1 MLSSDNVSKTNG
13 SGSKS
18 KCKLPCSTKKRQSF
32 GSRSTAYDV
41 LKDIDLRGKTILI
54 TGTTSGIGVET
65 AKSLALA
72 GAHVVMANRNVS
84 ASEKLREQIYGEAK
98 GFTPKI
104 DIVQVDLSSL
114 KSVRNAA
121 NEFISKGWPLH
132 VLILNAGLIN
142 FQREVSVDG
151 HEKAFAVNHLAHFY
165 LAQLLMQ
172 KLRESAPSRVV
183 VVSSSLHA
191 KTGIRASEPVESKVH
206 KLESSP
212 TDTKMASL
220 FLYNNSKLCNV
231 LFAKKVHKL
240 EHDKGVS
247 AYALHPGLIPS
258 SDLGREHSY
267 WTAAIQ
273 FFLWPF
279 MKSVKQGAATTV
291 YCAAHPDAD
300 ESGKY
305 YVDCAEAEN
314 QTDKTLVNDERLQD
328 ALWERSNELI
338 KNFEANNK

>member
-1 MLSSDNVSKTNG
+1 MLSAENASKTNG
-13 SGSKS
+13 SQPKS
-18 KCKLPCSTKKRQSF
+18 KCKWACNTKKKF
-32 GSRSTAYDV
+32 GSSTTASEV

-84 ASEKLREQIYGEAK
+84 ASEKLREQICGEAK

-121 NEFISKGWPLH
+121 NEFISKEWPLH
-132 VLILNAGLIN
+132 VLILNAGVFSFVGQGKL
-142 FQREVSVDG
+142 SADG
-151 HEKAFAVNHLAHFY
+151 HENTFAVNHLAQFY
-165 LAQLLMQ
+165 FAQLLMQ

-183 VVSSSLHA
+183 IVSSALHT
-191 KTGIRASEPVESKVH
+191 KTGIRASESLESKLQ
-206 KLESSP
+206 KLEPSPNSGISSI
-212 TDTKMASL
+212 S
-220 FLYNNSKLCNV
+220 LYNNSKLCNV
-231 LFAKKVHKL
+231 LVAKKAHKL
-240 EHDKGVS
+240 EHEKGVNV
-247 AYALHPGLIPS
+247 YVLHPGIIKTE
-258 SDLGREHSY
+258 LGRDTKNLYAVLS
-267 WTAAIQ
+267 
-273 FFLWPF
+273 FFMRPF
-279 MKSVKQGAATTV
+279 MKTVKQGAATTV
-291 YCAAHPDAD
+291 YCAAHPDATN

-314 QTDKTLVNDERLQD
+314 QTDKALVNDERLQD

-338 KNFEANNK
+338 KNFEMNNK